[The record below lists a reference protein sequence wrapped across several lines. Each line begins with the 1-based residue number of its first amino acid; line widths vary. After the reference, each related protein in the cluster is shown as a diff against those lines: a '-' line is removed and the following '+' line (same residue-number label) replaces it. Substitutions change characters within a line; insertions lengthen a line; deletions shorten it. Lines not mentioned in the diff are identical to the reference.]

1 VPSTTRVYDMV
12 RAMLDGI
19 VTRWPID
26 ADPLPALQYVANGQ
40 VMWDGCEVLAATV
53 ERQANTEAD
62 VGLEQY
68 NIQGP
73 GLANR
78 FAVVAV
84 LLIRCVPEMTVTMD
98 AVSPPDAA
106 DIEASARS
114 HLLDAEALYGAI
126 LATHRAGE
134 ITSCNG
140 LAYEAWTSDG
150 PQGGFGGG
158 TLRVRVLLI

>member
-1 VPSTTRVYDMV
+1 VPVTTRVYDMV
-12 RAMLDGI
+12 RAMLDAI
-19 VTRWPID
+19 VTNWPSD

-40 VMWDGCEVLAATV
+40 IMWDGCEMLAATV

-84 LLIRCVPEMTVTMD
+84 ALIRCVPEMKVTLD
-98 AVSPPDAA
+98 EAIPPDPT
-106 DIEASARS
+106 DIEDSARS
-114 HLLDAEALYGAI
+114 QLLDSEALYGAI
-126 LATHRAGE
+126 LAGHKAGT